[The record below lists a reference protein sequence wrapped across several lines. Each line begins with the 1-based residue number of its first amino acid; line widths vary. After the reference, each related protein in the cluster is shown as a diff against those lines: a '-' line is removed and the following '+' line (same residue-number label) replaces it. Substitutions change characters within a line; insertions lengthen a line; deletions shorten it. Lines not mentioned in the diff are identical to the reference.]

1 MQKLNA
7 VEITYAVF
15 MLQNSQGIVSVHWLR
30 HKRIFSH
37 HHIPLVCCN
46 IIVIACKLVHNS

>member
-1 MQKLNA
+1 MQKLKA

-15 MLQNSQGIVSVHWLR
+15 MLQNSQGIVSVHWLW